1 MKLSELPNIGKEL
14 EKKLNSVGIQTPD
27 ELIEIGSVQALRR
40 ISVTLDTGCLN
51 MLYALEGAIVGIRW
65 HYLPAE
71 VKQKLKDE
79 LLNENVSQ

>member
-27 ELIEIGSVQALRR
+27 ELAEVGSVAAVKR
-40 ISVTLDTGCLN
+40 ISSTSDDGCLN
-51 MLYALEGAIVGIRW
+51 MLYALEGAIQGIRW

-71 VKQKLKDE
+71 IKKKVKDE
-79 LLNENVSQ
+79 LLNEKVV